1 MADLIGGIQ
10 YVTLSDD
17 EAKRRKTQKTV
28 LERKAYPAF
37 EILIEINQQ
46 NSWTIH
52 EDVKTSID
60 SLLRGDSFMEQI
72 RFFSLPEK
80 IKIFSER
87 TQPQYGSLSNNQTF
101 FPNLTWSSVN
111 TLKHENSLKLKTKL
125 LIIYP
130 YSISN
135 NLLKEVLLRMGI
147 NFILTNEV
155 KKASIILG
163 LKKHLNK
170 NISLTQIA
178 TKYNIPIYSFNS
190 ISYYQLVR
198 LFSKI
203 SY

>member
-1 MADLIGGIQ
+1 
-10 YVTLSDD
+10 
-17 EAKRRKTQKTV
+17 
-28 LERKAYPAF
+28 
-37 EILIEINQQ
+37 
-46 NSWTIH
+46 
-52 EDVKTSID
+52 
-60 SLLRGDSFMEQI
+60 MEQI
-72 RFFSLPEK
+72 RLFSLPEK
-80 IKIFSER
+80 IKIVSER
-87 TQPQYGSLSNNQTF
+87 IQPQYGSLLNNQ
-101 FPNLTWSSVN
+101 NLLPTLNWFSIN
-111 TLKHENSLKLKTKL
+111 ELKHENSLKLKSKL

-155 KKASIILG
+155 KKSSIIIG

-170 NISLTQIA
+170 NISLTQFA
-178 TKYNIPIYSFNS
+178 NRCDIPIYSFNT

>member
-1 MADLIGGIQ
+1 M
-10 YVTLSDD
+10 
-17 EAKRRKTQKTV
+17 
-28 LERKAYPAF
+28 
-37 EILIEINQQ
+37 
-46 NSWTIH
+46 
-52 EDVKTSID
+52 
-60 SLLRGDSFMEQI
+60 
-72 RFFSLPEK
+72 
-80 IKIFSER
+80 
-87 TQPQYGSLSNNQTF
+87 
-101 FPNLTWSSVN
+101 
-111 TLKHENSLKLKTKL
+111 KHENSLKLKSKL

-155 KKASIILG
+155 KKASIIIG

-170 NISLTQIA
+170 NINLTQLA
-178 TKYNIPIYSFNS
+178 NRSGIPIYSFNS

>member
-1 MADLIGGIQ
+1 M
-10 YVTLSDD
+10 
-17 EAKRRKTQKTV
+17 
-28 LERKAYPAF
+28 
-37 EILIEINQQ
+37 
-46 NSWTIH
+46 
-52 EDVKTSID
+52 
-60 SLLRGDSFMEQI
+60 
-72 RFFSLPEK
+72 
-80 IKIFSER
+80 
-87 TQPQYGSLSNNQTF
+87 
-101 FPNLTWSSVN
+101 
-111 TLKHENSLKLKTKL
+111 NSLKLKSKL

-155 KKASIILG
+155 KKASIIIG

-170 NISLTQIA
+170 NISLTQFA
-178 TKYNIPIYSFNS
+178 NRCDIPIYSFNT

>member
-1 MADLIGGIQ
+1 
-10 YVTLSDD
+10 
-17 EAKRRKTQKTV
+17 
-28 LERKAYPAF
+28 
-37 EILIEINQQ
+37 
-46 NSWTIH
+46 
-52 EDVKTSID
+52 
-60 SLLRGDSFMEQI
+60 MEQI

-101 FPNLTWSSVN
+101 FPTLTWSSVN

-147 NFILTNEV
+147 NFTLTNEV

>member
-1 MADLIGGIQ
+1 M
-10 YVTLSDD
+10 
-17 EAKRRKTQKTV
+17 

-60 SLLRGDSFMEQI
+60 LLLRGDSFMEQI
-72 RFFSLPEK
+72 RLFSLPEK
-80 IKIFSER
+80 IKILSER
-87 TQPQYGSLSNNQTF
+87 TQPQYGSLLNNQTF
-101 FPNLTWSSVN
+101 SPTLTWSSVN
-111 TLKHENSLKLKTKL
+111 ALKHQNSLKLKTKL

-155 KKASIILG
+155 KKASLILG

-178 TKYNIPIYSFNS
+178 TKCNIPIYSFNS